1 MDIVAYKIGKSRG
14 DNSGTETVTI
24 DIKDRIKF
32 EPSYSNTS
40 VYSAILRKNG
50 NVGELEIILKN
61 EGGFPSGDNTPV
73 AFYFE
78 NNDEILPKRLLE
90 FSGFCHS
97 DSRYP
102 AYGNGV
108 HCWWFFNCF
117 NTTLTSIPVYIRP
130 MYSSQEVAKLNA
142 TFLY

>member
-14 DNSGTETVTI
+14 GNSETETITI

-61 EGGFPSGDNTPV
+61 EGWFP
-73 AFYFE
+73 
-78 NNDEILPKRLLE
+78 
-90 FSGFCHS
+90 C
-97 DSRYP
+97 
-102 AYGNGV
+102 
-108 HCWWFFNCF
+108 
-117 NTTLTSIPVYIRP
+117 
-130 MYSSQEVAKLNA
+130 
-142 TFLY
+142 